1 MVVTELYSHRN
12 FVFPDVNT
20 QNKHDKVEEQKEY
33 LCFKHGEIKNKG
45 EIRNSVQLQK
55 PETDLTSPSFPCK
68 T

>member
-1 MVVTELYSHRN
+1 M
-12 FVFPDVNT
+12 FPDVNT